1 VDSRLRGN
9 DGSNRPRCLW
19 AKPIEAMFRRPR
31 FVVFGGRIVE
41 PVHDEPRW
49 LVPGEDGKHRR
60 LALVLT
66 RRDDRLRPISCRPM
80 RPKERRVYEEAA
92 RPQGQEDN

>member
-1 VDSRLRGN
+1 MMN
-9 DGSNRPRCLW
+9 P
-19 AKPIEAMFRRPR
+19 AE
-31 FVVFGGRIVE
+31 
-41 PVHDEPRW
+41 
-49 LVPGEDGKHRR
+49 LVLGEDGKHRR

-80 RPKERRVYEEAA
+80 RGKERRVYEEAI